1 MSWDTDAKSA
11 KRVAAIAEALK
22 SGDKLILATDPDR
35 EGEAISWHVLEILK
49 KKGVLKDKPVE
60 RVVFNAITRR
70 AVLDA
75 MSAPRQIDAALVD
88 AYLARRALDYLVGF
102 TLSPVLWRKLPGAR
116 SAGRVQSVALRLIC
130 DRELEI
136 ESFRRQEFWTIEA
149 EFATARDETFAARL
163 AAIDDGKLGKFDIA
177 DEASARAIEAALKDG
192 RYSVTGIESRPTK
205 RHPQPPFTT
214 STLQQEASR
223 KLGLSSQRTM
233 QVAQKLYEG
242 IDIGGEAAGL
252 ITYMRT
258 DGVQMAAEAVAATRN
273 VIQKLYGEP
282 YVPGAPRAYRAKAR
296 NAQEAHEAIRPTE
309 LSRLPA
315 DVRRNLDGDQAALY
329 DLIWKRTVASQMES
343 AEIERT
349 TADIETAGTDGK
361 RYIFRATGSVVRFDG
376 FLKLYQEGRDDEE
389 GEDANKLPALARGD
403 VVGARSIAGVQHFTE
418 PPPRYSEASLI
429 KKLEELGIGR
439 PSTYTAILV
448 VLRDRGY
455 VRMDKKRLVPEDKG
469 RLVTAFLE
477 SFFERYVRYDF
488 TATLED
494 DLDRVSSGEI
504 AWKDLLARFWR
515 EFAATVD
522 EIKDLRVTQVLD
534 ALNDLLA
541 PHIFP
546 ERADGTPVRQCP
558 SCGDGQLSLKIGK
571 FGAFIGC
578 SNYPDCRYTRQLG
591 IGEDAAK
598 ETMPAEGILL
608 GEDPETGKPVT
619 RHDGR
624 FGPYVQRAALDEGEK
639 PARASIPKGADPDS
653 VDLAFALR
661 LLSLP
666 REVGLHP
673 ETGKPITAGLGRYG
687 PFVQH
692 EGTFANLESFEDIFT
707 IGLNHA
713 VDLLARRAGAKKS
726 SALRDLGAHPA
737 GGGNIQVMSGRYGPY
752 VKFGKINATLPKD
765 KSPESITL
773 DEAVA
778 LIAAKEKK
786 PGDGKKSPRQKR
798 TASAK

>member
-1 MSWDTDAKSA
+1 
-11 KRVAAIAEALK
+11 
-22 SGDKLILATDPDR
+22 
-35 EGEAISWHVLEILK
+35 
-49 KKGVLKDKPVE
+49 
-60 RVVFNAITRR
+60 
-70 AVLDA
+70 
-75 MSAPRQIDAALVD
+75 
-88 AYLARRALDYLVGF
+88 
-102 TLSPVLWRKLPGAR
+102 
-116 SAGRVQSVALRLIC
+116 
-130 DRELEI
+130 
-136 ESFRRQEFWTIEA
+136 
-149 EFATARDETFAARL
+149 
-163 AAIDDGKLGKFDIA
+163 
-177 DEASARAIEAALKDG
+177 
-192 RYSVTGIESRPTK
+192 
-205 RHPQPPFTT
+205 
-214 STLQQEASR
+214 
-223 KLGLSSQRTM
+223 
-233 QVAQKLYEG
+233 
-242 IDIGGEAAGL
+242 
-252 ITYMRT
+252 
-258 DGVQMAAEAVAATRN
+258 
-273 VIQKLYGEP
+273 
-282 YVPGAPRAYRAKAR
+282 
-296 NAQEAHEAIRPTE
+296 
-309 LSRLPA
+309 
-315 DVRRNLDGDQAALY
+315 
-329 DLIWKRTVASQMES
+329 
-343 AEIERT
+343 
-349 TADIETAGTDGK
+349 
-361 RYIFRATGSVVRFDG
+361 
-376 FLKLYQEGRDDEE
+376 
-389 GEDANKLPALARGD
+389 

-515 EFAATVD
+515 EFAGAVD
-522 EIKDLRVTQVLD
+522 DIKDLRVAQVLD

-578 SNYPDCRYTRQLG
+578 SNYPECRYTRQLG
-591 IGEDAAK
+591 NGEDGGK
-598 ETMPAEGILL
+598 ESMPAEGILL

-624 FGPYVQRAALDEGEK
+624 FGPYVQRAALEEGEK

-666 REVGLHP
+666 RQVGPHP

-707 IGLNHA
+707 IGLNRA

-726 SALRDLGAHPA
+726 SALRDLGAHPT

-765 KSPESITL
+765 KSPETITL

-786 PGDGKKSPRQKR
+786 PGGKKSPRQKR
-798 TASAK
+798 AASAK